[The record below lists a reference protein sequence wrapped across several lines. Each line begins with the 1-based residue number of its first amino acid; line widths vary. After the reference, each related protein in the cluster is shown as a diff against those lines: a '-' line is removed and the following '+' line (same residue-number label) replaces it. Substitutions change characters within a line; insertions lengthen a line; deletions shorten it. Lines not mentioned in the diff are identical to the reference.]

1 MKKQIKNAPIISSGI
16 SLKISGIDYKGLGG
30 KKHPLLMA
38 LYNFL
43 INLLLVMGSVFTLT
57 SMLKIECNNVILA
70 ILLGVFTFIFTA
82 IQYLP
87 KKPKIIT
94 ILSFLGVTFIVIGV
108 FLNQFLE
115 GAENAF
121 TFGKEAIY
129 DSMYWTKNWKV
140 DLKDLNL
147 NFTTLFLSIL
157 GVLLS
162 ILITYLNSE
171 KARFIPII
179 LATFP
184 FFEIGAAFGCVP
196 NYLAFA
202 LLLSGWTATFA
213 TFVSSVVKKKKG
225 AKEKRRKINKAAGIG
240 AVVAI
245 ITLLAF
251 LGVNTLLSFGGYTR
265 DNGTKDLRIAIKE
278 GVANIYDLITGED
291 RDASMK
297 DGMLYKYKDRDVK
310 NRRYMTV
317 TASGILDNL
326 YIKG

>member
-129 DSMYWTKNWKV
+129 DSMYWTK
-140 DLKDLNL
+140 
-147 NFTTLFLSIL
+147 
-157 GVLLS
+157 
-162 ILITYLNSE
+162 
-171 KARFIPII
+171 
-179 LATFP
+179 
-184 FFEIGAAFGCVP
+184 
-196 NYLAFA
+196 
-202 LLLSGWTATFA
+202 
-213 TFVSSVVKKKKG
+213 
-225 AKEKRRKINKAAGIG
+225 
-240 AVVAI
+240 
-245 ITLLAF
+245 
-251 LGVNTLLSFGGYTR
+251 
-265 DNGTKDLRIAIKE
+265 
-278 GVANIYDLITGED
+278 TG
-291 RDASMK
+291 R
-297 DGMLYKYKDRDVK
+297 
-310 NRRYMTV
+310 
-317 TASGILDNL
+317 
-326 YIKG
+326 